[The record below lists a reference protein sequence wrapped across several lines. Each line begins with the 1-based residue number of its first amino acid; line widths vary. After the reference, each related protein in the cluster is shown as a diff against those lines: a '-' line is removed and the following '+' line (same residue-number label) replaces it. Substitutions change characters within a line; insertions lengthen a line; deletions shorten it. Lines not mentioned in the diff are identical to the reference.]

1 MLVVVELKELGPALG
16 VAISGRRRPVG
27 RRTQDFVAKL
37 VDCVGHE
44 AVVAIWKFRVVY
56 IGAIMETSKACLVLV
71 SSIKSLCPQSQFY
84 YLS

>member
-44 AVVAIWKFRVVY
+44 AVVAIWKFRVAY
-56 IGAIMETSKACLVLV
+56 IGTIMETSKACKACLVLV
-71 SSIKSLCPQSQFY
+71 STNDK
-84 YLS
+84 